1 MFTNTD
7 IALSVGSP
15 LLVPIQLVG
24 GFFLNTK
31 SIAKGL
37 VWLQYLSWF
46 QYGFDLLV
54 VNQWHGATHLDC
66 IKNNGGNDDPLAK
79 SFCFRNGAQVLKF
92 VNFGNRDDWI
102 DFVGILMLILFMRG
116 FGFLAL
122 YLRARHSR

>member
-15 LLVPIQLVG
+15 VLVPIQLVG

-54 VNQWHGATHLDC
+54 VNQWRGAVKLDC
-66 IKNNGGNDDPLAK
+66 IKDNGSDDPLAR
-79 SFCFRNGAQVLKF
+79 SFCFKNGAQVMHF
-92 VNFGNRDDWI
+92 VNFGHRDDWV
-102 DFVGILMLILFMRG
+102 DFVGILMLILSMRG
-116 FGFLAL
+116 LGFLAL